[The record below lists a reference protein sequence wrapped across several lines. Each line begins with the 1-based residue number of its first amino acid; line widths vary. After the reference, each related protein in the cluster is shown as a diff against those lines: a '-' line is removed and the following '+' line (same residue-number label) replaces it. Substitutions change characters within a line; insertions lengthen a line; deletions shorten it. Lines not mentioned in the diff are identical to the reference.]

1 MITFFASLFVAG
13 ILVTF
18 VMILLAQKERL
29 LKLNHQLQRPV
40 TEQSKKLIESEA
52 RYRLL
57 VDGVHD
63 CANLML
69 DQNGYV
75 KTWNQGAERLK
86 GYTADQIIGQHFSI
100 FYPPDALAAGTPE
113 AELVHAR
120 EHGRAED
127 EGWRVRKDGSQ
138 FWARVNITTIYDDKG
153 EIQGFSKITRDITER
168 KQTEDAL
175 TKLQR
180 LYEQILCSVDVG
192 LHGLDLNGKVIAHG
206 LPEARENGIS
216 VLSRSLKT

>member
-1 MITFFASLFVAG
+1 MITFYAPLFVAG
-13 ILVTF
+13 ILLTF

-40 TEQSKKLIESEA
+40 TEQTKKLIESEA

-57 VDGVHD
+57 VDGVTD

-86 GYTADQIIGQHFSI
+86 GYTADEIIGRHFSI

-120 EHGRAED
+120 KHGRAED

-138 FWARVNITTIYDDKG
+138 FWARVCITTIYENKG

-168 KQTEDAL
+168 KQTED
-175 TKLQR
+175 
-180 LYEQILCSVDVG
+180 
-192 LHGLDLNGKVIAHG
+192 
-206 LPEARENGIS
+206 
-216 VLSRSLKT
+216 